1 MKTELSAG
9 EQARYARHL
18 SLEQVGEEGQLKL
31 SRGSVLVVGA
41 GGLGSPVAFYLAAA
55 GVGRIGLIDGDVVD
69 VSNLQRQILHS
80 TPDVGRPKVESA
92 AEKLRLLNPGVEV
105 VEMHRLLTP
114 GNAREI
120 FSGYDFIVDAT
131 DNIEVKFLINDTCVE
146 MGKPFPYG
154 GIQKFE
160 GQTMTYLPGHASC
173 RDLFGDIDPGAV
185 VKSAPRGPFG
195 AIAGMLG
202 TIQAAEAMKYL
213 LGIGQLL
220 TDRLLRFDALSMR
233 FTEVRVNPRKS

>member
-114 GNAREI
+114 GWVSRSPTAAYRSLKAR
-120 FSGYDFIVDAT
+120 
-131 DNIEVKFLINDTCVE
+131 
-146 MGKPFPYG
+146 P
-154 GIQKFE
+154 
-160 GQTMTYLPGHASC
+160 
-173 RDLFGDIDPGAV
+173 
-185 VKSAPRGPFG
+185 
-195 AIAGMLG
+195 
-202 TIQAAEAMKYL
+202 
-213 LGIGQLL
+213 
-220 TDRLLRFDALSMR
+220 
-233 FTEVRVNPRKS
+233 